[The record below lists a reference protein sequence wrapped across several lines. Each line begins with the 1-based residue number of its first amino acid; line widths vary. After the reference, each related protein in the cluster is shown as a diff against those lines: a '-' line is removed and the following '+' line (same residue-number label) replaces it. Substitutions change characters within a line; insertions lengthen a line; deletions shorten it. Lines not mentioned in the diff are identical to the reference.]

1 MEVQPE
7 RWLGQA
13 GVGGRKYQMA
23 FNQGSRGC
31 VAINVIRTEL
41 FLVLAVVARYDM
53 KLFETDISDVEFRHE
68 YHVAYPQWG
77 SKGPRALVLGK
88 ADMR

>member
-1 MEVQPE
+1 
-7 RWLGQA
+7 
-13 GVGGRKYQMA
+13 MA

-31 VAINVIRTEL
+31 VAISLTRTEL

-68 YHVAYPQWG
+68 YHVAYPQLG
-77 SKGPRALVLGK
+77 SKGLRALVPGK